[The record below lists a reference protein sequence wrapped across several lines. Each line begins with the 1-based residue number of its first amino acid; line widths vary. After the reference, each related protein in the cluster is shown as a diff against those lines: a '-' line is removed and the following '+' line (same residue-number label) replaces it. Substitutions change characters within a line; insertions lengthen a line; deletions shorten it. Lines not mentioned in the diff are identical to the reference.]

1 MGIKSLL
8 KELKVR
14 YPGVVLE
21 NVYLGAFKGTRL
33 AWDLGCSAYA
43 NMAGA
48 NKEALKYIDITKY
61 DADRAVLRSY
71 WIERYYNFVMLFIES
86 GITLV
91 PVFDGPHFRLK
102 DETKEDRDEK
112 KKEREKRIGQLR
124 EQIQIQDNPVL
135 LDELRK
141 KMEERITFVPEDW
154 EILKKMFDQMGIPWI
169 QAEFEAEAACARLTR
184 CNITAGVVSEDG
196 DSLAHLSRIMISNVR
211 KEYRRGTPNHKCTC
225 IVLQDVLKVLDFS
238 PTEFVDFCIL
248 CGTDYNKRVKNFGFV
263 KCLGLMWKHRSVEL
277 VLRAM
282 KSDHV
287 QNNRMSNPE
296 LLAEIR
302 GYLLKDFP
310 VNLPFLPNVCFDLPD
325 QILDENEAKTQTKDL
340 KKFMQIVLLGFNQ
353 TRVLSTLEETVKI
366 LEEFNQIFAEMQKF
380 VLILNED
387 IEN

>member
-71 WIERYYNFVMLFIES
+71 WIERYYNFVMMFIES

-112 KKEREKRIGQLR
+112 KKEREKRIAQLR

-211 KEYRRGTPNHKCTC
+211 KEYRRGIPNHKCTC

-302 GYLLKDFP
+302 GYFLKDFP

-387 IEN
+387 NEN

>member
-112 KKEREKRIGQLR
+112 KKEREKRIAQLR

-184 CNITAGVVSEDG
+184 CGITAGVVSEDG

-211 KEYRRGTPNHKCTC
+211 KEYRRGIPNHKCTC

-263 KCLGLMWKHRSVEL
+263 KCLGLMWKHRSIEL

-302 GYLLKDFP
+302 GYFLKDFP
-310 VNLPFLPNVCFDLPD
+310 VNLPCLPNVCFDLPD

-380 VLILNED
+380 VLIVNED
-387 IEN
+387 

>member
-211 KEYRRGTPNHKCTC
+211 KEYRRGIPNHKCTC

-302 GYLLKDFP
+302 GYFLKDFP